1 MSTDF
6 AMPALDPELAQLLAS
21 PVEPDPPG
29 DGVQEGDVVA
39 ATVHE
44 VDADYVYV
52 KLDEDQFG
60 RCPVGDAAL
69 PGARAPVV
77 GDAIRVLVERAIDA
91 GLWEVAIG
99 KAVLLERYDEVMAW
113 PGGAPVEGT
122 ITLVLRGG
130 FAVDVE
136 GVRCFLPGRDS
147 GIRQADAFRV
157 LGSRMRFEV
166 TRVETKHGMQ
176 PVLSRRRLVADD
188 RKAMEK
194 TRLAELAE
202 GQVITGAVTSIQ
214 PFGVFVDLDG
224 VDGLCHVSELSVQHI
239 DNPREVVD
247 VGDTITVKVMEIDVA
262 RGRVGVSRREL
273 LVAEQRARLG
283 SIEAGT
289 VIEGTVTRLADFG
302 AFVAIEEG
310 VEGLCHVSELAWTGR
325 PSHPGDVLAVGQRV
339 QMRVVTADAQSGRIA
354 LSLKAMTENPWASV
368 TDRAPAGSVVT
379 GTITRIEDYGLF
391 VRLAEGIE
399 GLCHVSDLTWV
410 GRPERPTDV
419 APYTVG
425 QSLDVKVLSVD
436 TERGRISLGVKQLA
450 GDPWDEAGDRTTV
463 GAVFTAPV
471 EGLEGR
477 LYIAEVSTERVDSI
491 RAALRMGQ
499 EVEVMTIAA
508 DRTRRR
514 LDLSIKAIQ
523 AKIEAETPKSF
534 ADGEAISPMA
544 AALAKSGLVGDS
556 ET

>member
-1 MSTDF
+1 
-6 AMPALDPELAQLLAS
+6 
-21 PVEPDPPG
+21 
-29 DGVQEGDVVA
+29 
-39 ATVHE
+39 
-44 VDADYVYV
+44 
-52 KLDEDQFG
+52 
-60 RCPVGDAAL
+60 
-69 PGARAPVV
+69 
-77 GDAIRVLVERAIDA
+77 
-91 GLWEVAIG
+91 
-99 KAVLLERYDEVMAW
+99 
-113 PGGAPVEGT
+113 
-122 ITLVLRGG
+122 
-130 FAVDVE
+130 
-136 GVRCFLPGRDS
+136 
-147 GIRQADAFRV
+147 
-157 LGSRMRFEV
+157 MRFEV
-166 TRVETKHGMQ
+166 TRVETKHGLQ

-194 TRLAELAE
+194 IRLAELAE

-325 PSHPGDVLAVGQRV
+325 PSHPGDLLAVGQRV

-425 QSLDVKVLSVD
+425 HALDVKVLSVD
-436 TERGRISLGVKQLA
+436 TERGRISLGVKQLSA
-450 GDPWDEAGDRTTV
+450 DPWDAAGDRTAV

-471 EGLEGR
+471 VRFDDKSAYLQVGDGLEGR

-544 AALAKSGLVGDS
+544 AALAKSGLVGDT
-556 ET
+556 EN